1 MIEDYEK
8 IGTCIIKNG
17 KYYVTPDSS
26 GQGLI
31 FKDAQRFEEDKDEP
45 CYCPEYALEEEN
57 RQTDGSYIVDRTSL
71 YSHNDIEEL
80 CNEFISD
87 NPDIKVHDTEH
98 LTQMV
103 FEEIDWQFPETYIGT
118 LNEILEEVY

>member
-31 FKDAQRFEEDKDEP
+31 FKDVQRFEEDKDEP

-57 RQTDGSYIVDRTSL
+57 RQTDGSYIVNRCNM
-71 YSHNDIEEL
+71 YSYNDL
-80 CNEFISD
+80 LRVCDEFISD
-87 NPDIKVHDTEH
+87 NPDVVVHNADN
-98 LTQMV
+98 LVRLV